1 MHGLT
6 WAMYA
11 YFRWASP
18 VHTPAVHFWTQF
30 KAIGT
35 NFVLLPI
42 VQVGFDALQEAGYT
56 KATMGNTDLFSAVRD
71 ACLWMLCFEWAWY
84 FQHRAMHDN
93 KFLWTLGHSYHHSW
107 RKPEHM
113 IGVTNFAFDHIVEVW
128 VTMSSSFLG
137 YLLFPANFFVG
148 KAVSLFYMVLA
159 VAAHW
164 DGSEMSRY
172 HLNHHYLVR
181 GRVVGARVDGS
192 CARECTCVVRFL
204 RKTFFETMENKL
216 VFIGSGCQVF
226 CRLQSSLHPR
236 HCNFYSYTHSQVTK
250 NYGSH
255 IPMFDMLFGTYQWDA
270 YVHPLS
276 HPPPS
281 ELKAAAA
288 AIAKHAAA
296 VEEHKKAKAA

>member
-1 MHGLT
+1 MRASHGAAASWLVWWLVTSCTMHGLT

-30 KAIGT
+30 KAIAT

-42 VQVGFDALQEAGYT
+42 VQVGFDALQEAGFT
-56 KATMGNTDLFSAVRD
+56 KATMGNTDLFSVVRD
-71 ACLWMLCFEWAWY
+71 SCLWMLCFEWAWY

-148 KAVSLFYMVLA
+148 KAVSLLYMVLA

-172 HLNHHYLVR
+172 HLNHHYLV
-181 GRVVGARVDGS
+181 
-192 CARECTCVVRFL
+192 
-204 RKTFFETMENKL
+204 
-216 VFIGSGCQVF
+216 
-226 CRLQSSLHPR
+226 
-236 HCNFYSYTHSQVTK
+236 TK

-255 IPMFDMLFGTYQWDA
+255 IPLFDVLFGTYQWDVF
-270 YVHPLS
+270 VHPLS

-281 ELKAAAA
+281 ELQAAAA
-288 AIAKHAAA
+288 AIANRAAA
-296 VEEHKKAKAA
+296 AEEKKKGKAAA